1 MPRMDYRRSS
11 WLDQLVGACF
21 GLLAAAV
28 ALYLAVRLIEMVWVW
43 LLLIG
48 IGVAAIVGLVAALRW
63 RRQGW

>member
-1 MPRMDYRRSS
+1 MDYRPSP

-28 ALYLAVRLIEMVWVW
+28 ALYLAARLIELVWVW

-48 IGVAAIVGLVAALRW
+48 IIVAAVVGLVAVMRW

>member
-1 MPRMDYRRSS
+1 MDYRPSS

-28 ALYLAVRLIEMVWVW
+28 ALYLAARLIEMVWAV

-48 IGVAAIVGLVAALRW
+48 IIAAVVAGVVAVLRW